1 MKTVLVAVALAVVTS
16 QAVFAMDAREETGL
30 RKLDPQTRLE
40 QRCDVEA
47 MERIRKDEGKFNPD
61 KVLAYAF
68 AEPRMQAHG
77 IQTRGAA
84 FRSGGAWYHLK
95 YKCETSADNMQIVA
109 FKYKIGDLVPEK
121 DWTTHFLVP

>member
-1 MKTVLVAVALAVVTS
+1 
-16 QAVFAMDAREETGL
+16 MDSREESGL

-47 MERIRKDEGKFNPD
+47 MERIRNEEGNFNPD

-68 AEPRMQAHG
+68 AEPRMQEHA

-84 FRSGGAWYHLK
+84 FRSDGAWYHLK
-95 YKCETSADNMQIVA
+95 YKCETSADNMQIVG
-109 FKYKIGDLVPEK
+109 FKYKIGGLVPVE
-121 DWTTHFLVP
+121 DWTKHFLVP